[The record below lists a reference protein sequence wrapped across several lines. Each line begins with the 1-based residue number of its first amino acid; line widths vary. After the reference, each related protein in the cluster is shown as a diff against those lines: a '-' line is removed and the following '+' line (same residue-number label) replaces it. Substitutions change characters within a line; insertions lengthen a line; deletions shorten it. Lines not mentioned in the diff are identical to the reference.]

1 MEAAKGNMS
10 LKKWLYRLSWTK
22 PQDGDGNG
30 GMSVVALGLL
40 LGAITL
46 VSLGADSGAS
56 RTDPARSD
64 LDRGR
69 VVYEAN
75 CAICHGDRGD
85 GNGMAAHHFRI
96 KPQNFRTGRFKFRST
111 PSGSLPLDEDL
122 FRTITQGV
130 GRTGMIP
137 QVHLDEADRWDVVA
151 YIKTFSRRFQQ
162 DRPGPSIPIPPA
174 PNRTPELAVRGR
186 QTYMDAGC
194 SNCHGQDGRGDGP
207 SSGDLRDDWG
217 NSIVPGDL
225 TRLPSKSGPTP
236 RDLYRTMATG
246 LDGTPM
252 PSYADALTAEEIW
265 AMVAY
270 LYALPPK
277 NEWDNLG
284 KLVDEEVI
292 GFNVEKM
299 HRQPLPP
306 RKSKH

>member
-1 MEAAKGNMS
+1 MS

-22 PQDGDGNG
+22 PQDGDGND
-30 GMSVVALGLL
+30 GMSVVVLGLL

-46 VSLGADSGAS
+46 VSLGANSGAS

-69 VVYEAN
+69 VVYEGN

-85 GNGMAAHHFRI
+85 GNGMAAHHFRTR
-96 KPQNFRTGRFKFRST
+96 PQNFRTGRFKFRST
-111 PSGSLPLDEDL
+111 PSGSLPRDEDL

-137 QVHLDEADRWDVVA
+137 QTHLDEADRWDVVA
-151 YIKTFSRRFQQ
+151 YIKTLSPRFQEE
-162 DRPGPSIPIPPA
+162 RSVPAVATPPA
-174 PNRTPELAVRGR
+174 PNRTPKLAARGK
-186 QTYMDAGC
+186 QIYMDAGC
-194 SNCHGQDGRGDGP
+194 SDCHGEGGKGDGP
-207 SSGDLRDDWG
+207 SAGRLQDDLG
-217 NSIVPGDL
+217 NPIAPADL
-225 TRLPSKSGPTP
+225 TRLPWKSGQTP
-236 RDLYRTMATG
+236 QDLYRTMATG

-270 LYALPPK
+270 LHALPPK
-277 NEWDNLG
+277 SEWDNLG

-292 GFNVEKM
+292 GFNVERM

-306 RKSKH
+306 RMPKNSR